1 MLLSLSTQTCR
12 KLEST
17 ALGACSF
24 AQWIIHLNEY
34 REETKME
41 ESVAILWDIEN
52 VTPRS
57 DSLFVNGLM
66 EYAAALG
73 KISIATAYG
82 DWTKPSIKKTAD
94 ALAENSFELIHVP
107 KSKKN
112 STDIMLSTH
121 AVELIH
127 QWPHIRKLILV
138 AGDADFR
145 PLLLSLRKHGLI
157 IIIICDAQSASEDL
171 LVLADDYKDYR
182 DLIPDTDEEET
193 TTSRESKT
201 GLSLQ
206 GAFSLLKEAISIIEA
221 QKRTAS
227 MGAVKV
233 RMKLLNENFDESRL
247 GFKSWKKFV
256 LKAAEERHIAI
267 HQTEKDF
274 ILTLKDEEKDK
285 GLGTSLPGG
294 IRELLES
301 ISNITAA
308 KKSDWVTFSAVSNEL
323 IEKEIDIKKYGYN
336 KFKKLIQAAEKRNL
350 VETKNIGERWSVRLK
365 NTPAAN

>member
-1 MLLSLSTQTCR
+1 MD
-12 KLEST
+12 
-17 ALGACSF
+17 
-24 AQWIIHLNEY
+24 
-34 REETKME
+34 

-66 EYAAALG
+66 EYAGALG
-73 KISIATAYG
+73 RISIATAYG
-82 DWTKPSIKKTAD
+82 DWTKGSIKKTAD

-145 PLLLSLRKHGLI
+145 PLLLSLRKHGLT

-182 DLIPDTDEEET
+182 DLIPDTEEEDSSS
-193 TTSRESKT
+193 SRTAKSE
-201 GLSLQ
+201 LSLSE
-206 GAFSLLKEAISIIEA
+206 AFGLLKEAVSIMA
-221 QKRTAS
+221 TQKRTTS

-247 GFKSWKKFV
+247 GFRTWKKFV
-256 LKAAEERHIAI
+256 LKAAEEGHITI
-267 HQTEKDF
+267 DQTEKDF
-274 ILTLKDEEKDK
+274 ILNLKDSEK
-285 GLGTSLPGG
+285 GSMYELSLPGG

-301 ISNITAA
+301 IKQVAAA
-308 KKSDWVTFSAVSNEL
+308 KKSSWVTFSAVSNHL

-365 NTPAAN
+365 ATPGNN

>member
-1 MLLSLSTQTCR
+1 MDD
-12 KLEST
+12 
-17 ALGACSF
+17 
-24 AQWIIHLNEY
+24 
-34 REETKME
+34 
-41 ESVAILWDIEN
+41 SVAILWDIEN

-57 DSLFVNGLM
+57 DSLFVNGLI
-66 EYAAALG
+66 EYADGLG

-127 QWPHIRKLILV
+127 QYPHIRILILV

-157 IIIICDAQSASEDL
+157 INIICDAQSASEDL

-182 DLIPDTDEEET
+182 DLIPDADEDDNLP
-193 TTSRESKT
+193 SRDVKT
-201 GLSLQ
+201 GFSLED
-206 GAFSLLKEAISIIEA
+206 AFSLLREAISIMAA
-221 QKRTAS
+221 QKKTTT

-233 RMKLLNENFDESRL
+233 RMKLLNENFDEGRL
-247 GFKSWKKFV
+247 GFKTWKKFV
-256 LKAAEERHIAI
+256 LKAAEEGHITI
-267 HQTEKDF
+267 DQTEKDF
-274 ILTLKDEEKDK
+274 LLSLKGVQDAGAYEE
-285 GLGTSLPGG
+285 SLPEG
-294 IRELLES
+294 IRELLRS
-301 ISNITAA
+301 ISAVSAVKKTA
-308 KKSDWVTFSAVSNEL
+308 WVTFSAVSNHL
-323 IEKEIDIKKYGYN
+323 IERDVDTKKLGYN

-350 VETKNIGERWSVRLK
+350 VETKNINERWSVRMK
-365 NTPAAN
+365 NSGGPI